1 VLSTTPGTLRAL
13 AVSLARERYIY
24 DQQNQRDRLYR
35 AAQVG
40 DGGAV
45 LGYVIQGIGYGFAAA
60 VEPGPF
66 QTYLI
71 AQTLSKGWRRA
82 LPAALAPLVSDGPIV
97 ALVLLVLSQVP
108 ETFQRVLYVA
118 GGLFILYLARNAF
131 LTWRD
136 FEVAPP
142 VGAQSGQQSLLKAA
156 MMNALSP
163 GPYMYWSL
171 VTGPI
176 LLAGWREAPTNGI
189 GLLFG
194 TARQLGP
201 RVTRALLGISVIA
214 LVCFGLYQLWL
225 GISGCPDLTGF
236 TTHFSAQVCPWSGR
250 ASSK

>member
-1 VLSTTPGTLRAL
+1 
-13 AVSLARERYIY
+13 
-24 DQQNQRDRLYR
+24 
-35 AAQVG
+35 
-40 DGGAV
+40 V

-71 AQTLSKGWRRA
+71 SQTLGKGWRRA

-108 ETFQRVLYVA
+108 EAFQRVLYVA

-142 VGAQSGQQSLLKAA
+142 VGAQSGQQGLLKAA

-176 LLAGWREAPTNGI
+176 LLAGWREAPANGVGFLVGFYVAI
-189 GLLFG
+189 VASLAGIILLFG

-236 TTHFSAQVCPWSGR
+236 TAHFSAQVCP
-250 ASSK
+250 